1 MQGTV
6 VFTVIGLFLSLLSVA
21 IALSAFKRNER
32 QDQKAEGK
40 QDGLI
45 LSDVGYIKACVDRME
60 KNLTSMDE
68 RYRNI
73 VERLAK
79 VEERLN
85 QQSNLNKKSNN

>member
-85 QQSNLNKKSNN
+85 QQSNLNKKLNN